1 LDLVSISQAS
11 ADQRAGRAGRVS
23 AGWCYRLWPA
33 SQRLEPMRRT
43 EIGHSELS
51 ALALELAAWGS
62 RDLPFVDK
70 PPTGPL
76 RAADDLLYELG
87 ALDASQRITA
97 LGKKMLS
104 LGTHPRLAAMLLA
117 THDETEKALA
127 CDLAALIEARDPL
140 LGYRGNDW
148 QARWQALADYRAKK
162 NLAGAS
168 LSSLKQLDASASQW
182 RKRVRCQALSPSSV
196 STHFLGDVLLHAF
209 PDRIGKQ
216 HESDPLRYQLASGK
230 MARIHADSP
239 LYGESWLCASELKFE
254 AKEALILRA
263 APLDQHRLQADFPE
277 RFIEQDIVRWDDKQN
292 ALMAR
297 REQRY
302 EQIVLSSKPA
312 GKVDPDQ
319 AAEALCNVVIQKG
332 LAILPWSD
340 SAMQFRQRVSCLRE
354 WMPELD
360 LPELSD
366 EALLATLTL
375 WLKPGLQGKSRLDA
389 LSSAD
394 LNEALLSWVDWPQRQ
409 LIDKFAPSHIK
420 VPSGL
425 ERSIAYASG
434 SAPVLAVKLQEL
446 FGLAQSPTVA
456 NGKIIITLHLLSPAG
471 KPLQITQDL
480 SSFWNSTYAEVRSEM
495 KIRYP
500 RHPWPEDPWS
510 APATHKTKPRG
521 T

>member
-1 LDLVSISQAS
+1 
-11 ADQRAGRAGRVS
+11 
-23 AGWCYRLWPA
+23 
-33 SQRLEPMRRT
+33 
-43 EIGHSELS
+43 
-51 ALALELAAWGS
+51 
-62 RDLPFVDK
+62 
-70 PPTGPL
+70 
-76 RAADDLLYELG
+76 
-87 ALDASQRITA
+87 
-97 LGKKMLS
+97 
-104 LGTHPRLAAMLLA
+104 
-117 THDETEKALA
+117 
-127 CDLAALIEARDPL
+127 
-140 LGYRGNDW
+140 
-148 QARWQALADYRAKK
+148 
-162 NLAGAS
+162 
-168 LSSLKQLDASASQW
+168 
-182 RKRVRCQALSPSSV
+182 
-196 STHFLGDVLLHAF
+196 LLHAF

-230 MARIHADSP
+230 MARIHADSA

-277 RFIEQDIVRWDDKQN
+277 RFIEQDVVRWDDKQN

-319 AAEALCNVVIQKG
+319 AAEALCNVVKLKG

-340 SAMQFRQRVSCLRE
+340 SAKQFRQRVLCLQE

-360 LPELSD
+360 LPDCSD
-366 EALLATLTL
+366 EALLANINV
-375 WLKPGLQGKSRLDA
+375 WLKPSLQGKSRLDG
-389 LSSAD
+389 LSTQD
-394 LNEALLSWVDWPQRQ
+394 LNEALFSLADWPQRQ